1 LSPGIKLLIYSCLAG
16 SLFIIKDVNIHA
28 VISICI
34 IISLFFIPFKK
45 VKGGFLPIT
54 LFMLFTFISN
64 LFYQSGRVIY
74 IAGPVTLTDE
84 GLVLAS
90 IRTLRVFDMIFA
102 AKVLTATTPLKDML
116 ESLKKILGPLEKT
129 GLPVHDFFAAT
140 ALTLKCFPLIKQ
152 ELSEVYKNSIKGTE
166 SVSFRDRTR
175 LIASFMIP
183 MFTESIRD
191 PEKFFIQAEERS
203 RTDA

>member
-1 LSPGIKLLIYSCLAG
+1 MSPGIKLLTYSCLAV
-16 SLFIIKDVNIHA
+16 SLFIIKDINIHA
-28 VISICI
+28 VISVCI
-34 IISLFFIPFKK
+34 IISLFFIPFRK

-54 LFMLFTFISN
+54 LFILFTFISN
-64 LFYQSGRVIY
+64 LFYQSGQVIY

-84 GLVLAS
+84 GLVLAA

-116 ESLKKILGPLEKT
+116 ESLKRILGPLERT
-129 GLPVHDFFAAT
+129 GLPVHDFFATT

-152 ELSEVYKNSIKGTE
+152 ELSGVYKNSIKNAE
-166 SVSFRDRTR
+166 AVSFRDKTR
-175 LIASFMIP
+175 MIASFMIP

-191 PEKFFIQAEERS
+191 PEKFFIQAEERN
-203 RTDA
+203 RKNA

>member
-1 LSPGIKLLIYSCLAG
+1 MSPGIKLLIYSCLAG
-16 SLFIIKDVNIHA
+16 SLFITKDVTIHA
-28 VISICI
+28 IISACI
-34 IISLFFIPFKK
+34 IISLFFIPFNK
-45 VKGGFLPIT
+45 VKGGSLPIT

-116 ESLKKILGPLEKT
+116 ESLKKILGPLERT

-152 ELSEVYKNSIKGTE
+152 ELSVIYKKNIKDTE
-166 SVSFRDRTR
+166 SVSFRDKTR
-175 LIASFMIP
+175 MVASFMIP

-191 PEKFFIQAEERS
+191 PEKFFIQAEGRS